1 MAVRSIDEVIGWIR
15 ACPIAG
21 ERYERLIRLL
31 NDFRDLL
38 EPQRLKYTVSMF
50 SRVNAEPDD
59 GKDGI
64 ETSFPE
70 KWFTIEPLAFGYR
83 IAIGS
88 HGNLIRSV
96 DVTSAEAR
104 GAVTQ
109 AIIFVMGPVDG

>member
-31 NDFRDLL
+31 ND
-38 EPQRLKYTVSMF
+38 F